1 MRPKQVRLICFF
13 IAALVLLFAFV
24 FFFSGFFGFSGEKV
38 LPGVSVMGYDLG
50 GLTKAEGMSLLADLE
65 KNLRAQRVALRYGGH
80 RWPLLLSE
88 AGFDLNEELIME
100 AALKVGRSGPL
111 IKRWEERR
119 QFKKTGIALGLQAS
133 FDRERLSRRVRELA
147 AEVIVEPKDA
157 RFEIRGDD
165 TVVIIPG
172 SEGLAP
178 DIEKL
183 EKDILTALTENKKEV
198 ALRLVTV
205 PPGRTAPELES
216 MGINGLLAS
225 YTTTF
230 DPSMAGRTYNI
241 KVAARAF
248 DELLVL
254 PGQDVSF
261 NRVVGP
267 RSFEA
272 GYRTAPVI
280 VNNEFVDGLG
290 GGVCQVSTTLYNCV
304 LLANLEIVE
313 RVCHSLPVS
322 YVPIG
327 RDATVVYDAIDFI
340 FRNNTDSYLLIKT
353 YVSTSQVTFKIF
365 GNSSFKR
372 DVSVYSWIT
381 EEIEPPVVYKED
393 PNLPRG
399 EQVVVQEGSKGF
411 RAAAVRVVAKNGV
424 VEKKETLPFSEYSP
438 VKRVIAV
445 GVGELVK
452 PQVAPPAQSSDKQ
465 QNKPLPPAPNS
476 TPSIT
481 PIGIPINQPPQESPN
496 GGETPVLRRGAA

>member
-1 MRPKQVRLICFF
+1 MRLKQVRLIGFF
-13 IAALVLLFAFV
+13 IAALVPVLVLV

-38 LPGVSVMGYDLG
+38 LPGVNIMGYDLG
-50 GLTKAEGMSLLADLE
+50 GLTRAEAISVLSDLE
-65 KNLRAQRVALRYGGH
+65 KNLRAQRITLRYGEYS
-80 RWPLLLSE
+80 WPLVLSE
-88 AGFDLNEELIME
+88 AGFDLNEELIVE
-100 AALKVGRSGPL
+100 AALKVGRSGSL
-111 IKRWEERR
+111 VKRWEERR
-119 QFKKTGIALGLQAS
+119 QFKKTGVALSLLAS

-147 AEVIVEPKDA
+147 AEVIIDPKDA
-157 RFEIRGDD
+157 RFEIRADD
-165 TVVIIPG
+165 SVTIVPG

-178 DIEKL
+178 DIERL
-183 EKDILTALTENKKEV
+183 ENDILKALTENKREV
-198 ALRLVTV
+198 VLHLVTV
-205 PPGRTAPELES
+205 PPGRTAPELET
-216 MGINGLLAS
+216 MGVNGLLAS

-254 PGQDVSF
+254 PGQEVSF

-272 GYRTAPVI
+272 GYRTAPII

-353 YVSTSQVTFKIF
+353 YVSASQVTFKIF

-411 RAAAVRVVAKNGV
+411 RAAAVRVVAKSGTI
-424 VEKKETLPFSEYSP
+424 EKRETLPFSEYSP

-445 GVGELVK
+445 GVGEPAK
-452 PQVAPPAQSSDKQ
+452 PQLAPPAHSSDKP
-465 QNKPLPPAPNS
+465 NNPLPPAPGN
-476 TPSIT
+476 TPNIT
-481 PIGIPINQPPQESPN
+481 PGIPINQPSQERSS
-496 GGETPVLRRGAA
+496 GGENPVSRRG

>member
-1 MRPKQVRLICFF
+1 MRPKQVRLICFI
-13 IAALVLLFAFV
+13 IAALVPVLALV
-24 FFFSGFFGFSGEKV
+24 LFFSGFFSFSGEKV

-50 GLTKAEGMSLLADLE
+50 GLTRAEGVAVLSDLE
-65 KNLRAQRVALRYGGH
+65 KNLRAQRITLRCGGYS
-80 RWPLLLSE
+80 RPLVLSE
-88 AGFDLNEELIME
+88 AGFELNEESIVE
-100 AALKVGRSGPL
+100 AALKAGRSGSL
-111 IKRWEERR
+111 IKRWEDRR
-119 QFKKTGIALGLQAS
+119 QFKKTGVALGLQAS
-133 FDRERLSRRVRELA
+133 FDRERLSRKVRELF

-165 TVVIIPG
+165 TVAIVPG
-172 SEGLAP
+172 SEGFAP
-178 DIEKL
+178 DIERL
-183 EKDILTALTENKKEV
+183 EKDILNALTENKREV
-198 ALRLVTV
+198 ALHLVRV

-216 MGINGLLAS
+216 MGVNSLLAS

-248 DELLVL
+248 DELLVQ

-313 RVCHSLPVS
+313 RICHSLPVS

-353 YVSTSQVTFKIF
+353 YVSASQVTFKIF
-365 GNSSFKR
+365 GNGSFKR
-372 DVSVYSWIT
+372 DVSIYSWIT

-411 RAAAVRVVAKNGV
+411 RAAAVRVVSKNGT
-424 VEKKETLPFSEYSP
+424 VEKRETLPFSEYSP

-445 GVGELVK
+445 GVGEPVK
-452 PQVAPPAQSSDKQ
+452 PQLAPPAKSGDKPS
-465 QNKPLPPAPNS
+465 NPLTPAPGT
-476 TPSIT
+476 TP
-481 PIGIPINQPPQESPN
+481 GIPINQPSYERSI
-496 GGETPVLRRGAA
+496 GGENPVLRRE